1 MLQLNMTYHAR
12 ADRLDRLALCVEK
25 FGIGE
30 FIVEYYD
37 TSRHATRKLST
48 TGMMLIVG
56 ENNELITGYMAT
68 VTQIKEIYQCKLNR
82 QPPSWILVQARNNQ
96 KRWQRYLMEG

>member
-12 ADRLDRLALCVEK
+12 TDRLDRLVLCVEK

-30 FIVEYYD
+30 FILEYHD
-37 TSRHATRKLST
+37 TSRHAMRKLTST
-48 TGMMLIVG
+48 GLMLIVG

-68 VTQIKEIYQCKLNR
+68 VTQIKEIYLCKLNK
-82 QPPSWILVQARNNQ
+82 QPPSWILTQARNNQ
-96 KRWQRYLMEG
+96 KRMERYLK